1 MFFVVRDLH
10 TLYIFRKLV
19 FPWWDIS
26 SFRATKHVM
35 DFQKFKYIKKI
46 WNIFAEWEKRESTD
60 FFIFRKLFER
70 MKLGGLGLE
79 NTFYQ
84 RFWNRGIFLQISMA
98 KREHFVTKHIKIWP
112 NTRIGKKR
120 FYQMYCQKI
129 WPLIVK
135 KIDNKNDEEPEKS
148 EK

>member
-10 TLYIFRKLV
+10 TLYIFRSWS
-19 FPWWDIS
+19 FPDEISVLSGQRNMWWN
-26 SFRATKHVM
+26 FR
-35 DFQKFKYIKKI
+35 KFKYIKKI

-120 FYQMYCQKI
+120 FDQMYCQKI